1 MDRLPQENTRRSPA
15 EHDPSACQESELT
28 GTAEAALAAHG
39 AWFGGPMRSPTAEE
53 RLARLVRTIESDII
67 PKLVLAHRSA
77 DRAADGAES
86 ANPDGDRRLADVDPS
101 FDPRAFA
108 HRVLRA
114 DDHEW
119 IEPVEALRARGCSL
133 ESIYL
138 DLLAPA
144 ARELG
149 DLWTQ
154 DLASFSDVTIGT
166 GRLQQIMR
174 HLSQRLGEEAEHATD
189 GRRALLLPAPGEQHT
204 FGITMVADFFAREGW
219 EVVGGSARPGLDPVR
234 LVASE
239 WFDVVGFSLGHV
251 ARFEALAM
259 MVSRIRQESRNRSI
273 GILAGGPALSEHPE
287 LVERLGADATALD
300 GRQAPRVAE
309 QLLSRRVKR
318 RP

>member
-1 MDRLPQENTRRSPA
+1 MDRLPQENTRRPSA
-15 EHDPSACQESELT
+15 DHDPSACQESELT
-28 GTAEAALAAHG
+28 ATAESALAAHG
-39 AWFGGPMRSPTAEE
+39 AWFGGPMRGPTAEE

-67 PKLVLAHRSA
+67 PKLVQAHRSA
-77 DRAADGAES
+77 DRDADGAD
-86 ANPDGDRRLADVDPS
+86 APGPDGNRRLADVDPAL
-101 FDPRAFA
+101 DARDFA

-114 DDHEW
+114 DDSEW
-119 IEPVEALRARGCSL
+119 IEPVERLRARGCSL

-154 DLASFSDVTIGT
+154 DLCSFSDVTIGT
-166 GRLQQIMR
+166 GRLQQVMR
-174 HLSQRLGEEAEHATD
+174 HLSQLVGEESEHPTD

-204 FGITMVADFFAREGW
+204 FGITMVADFFTREGW
-219 EVVGGSARPGLDPVR
+219 EVVGGAARPGLDPVT
-234 LVASE
+234 LVSKE

-251 ARFEALAM
+251 ARFDALAM
-259 MVSRIRQESRNRSI
+259 MVSRIRQVSRNRSI

-300 GRQAPRVAE
+300 GRQAPRIAE
-309 QLLSRRVKR
+309 QLLSQRVKR